1 MSIKPYIALIILSLF
16 LLPNDNNFSHRGI
29 IPEAMA
35 QDQHQG
41 GLPGGIAFEGGEGE
55 SPETAVII
63 KGAQN
68 IIVGTAAEYYYL
80 ETKYGRQN
88 VKWELLSQN
97 LLHRQGRH
105 FDLLRLRFVDGSPKE
120 VYFDITEFF
129 GKQ

>member
-1 MSIKPYIALIILSLF
+1 MFIKTYITLIILSLF
-16 LLPNDNNFSHRGI
+16 LLPNDNNFIHRGI
-29 IPEAMA
+29 ISEAMA
-35 QDQHQG
+35 QDQHRG
-41 GLPGGIAFEGGEGE
+41 GLSGGIAFEGGEGE

-68 IIVGTAAEYYYL
+68 IIIGTAAEYYYL
-80 ETKYGRQN
+80 EMKYGRQN
-88 VKWELLSQN
+88 VNWTLLSQN
-97 LLHRQGRH
+97 LLHTQDKH

>member
-35 QDQHQG
+35 HDHHQG

-88 VKWELLSQN
+88 VKWKLLSQN
-97 LLHRQGRH
+97 LLHKQGRH